1 MYYQKQQTED
11 LQQEVPLFIDEPVAV
26 GIYKK
31 FGLEPDLL
39 KNPHELDFREWCK
52 HMREKSERE
61 EKVDLVKKAKGG

>member
-1 MYYQKQQTED
+1 MN
-11 LQQEVPLFIDEPVAV
+11 LDESFAG

-31 FGLEPDLL
+31 FGLAPELL

-61 EKVDLVKKAKGG
+61 EKLT